1 MCFKILF
8 ILRELTAQILNSAI
22 QLSGKSIWCT
32 AVIKLIDHISEFTG
46 KLAAWVFF
54 AIGFFIC
61 YEVVLRYI
69 FNSPTVWV
77 DEVSRIG
84 QIWGAYLAA
93 ACALKHRQMIV
104 IDVAF
109 RRLDTLLRKVVETF
123 SILVILLFCIT
134 TVYYG
139 YGLWFKSALRGHT
152 TDTYLALPK
161 WFTHAS
167 VWVGF
172 GLLGLQAIAEAVK
185 IWRDGVPA
193 DDTLQHEI

>member
-1 MCFKILF
+1 M
-8 ILRELTAQILNSAI
+8 
-22 QLSGKSIWCT
+22 
-32 AVIKLIDHISEFTG
+32 IKLIDQTSEITG
-46 KLAAWVFF
+46 KFAAWVFF

-61 YEVVLRYI
+61 YEVISRYV

-84 QIWGAYLAA
+84 QIWGAYLAGA
-93 ACALKHRQMIV
+93 FALKHREMIV

-109 RRLDTLLRKVVETF
+109 RRTDTLARKFVETF
-123 SILVILLFCIT
+123 SIVVILIFCIT
-134 TVYYG
+134 AVWYG
-139 YGLWFKSALRGHT
+139 YGLWLKSLLRGHT

-172 GLLGLQAIAEAVK
+172 ALLGIQALAEAVK
-185 IWRDGVPA
+185 IWRTGVPA
-193 DDTLQHEI
+193 DDTLEHEV